1 MIWEKSEKVSIDHDN
16 MGATTSLKSDEK
28 RVHFSLIFLKVDLLE
43 FRIIECI
50 DSTPCIIRGTIIDHD
65 DLTELFTGK
74 HYSEYIRDT
83 RSLIIC
89 RDDTREFHTES
100 IEKLY

>member
-1 MIWEKSEKVSIDHDN
+1 
-16 MGATTSLKSDEK
+16 MGATSSLKSDEK
-28 RVHFSLIFLKVDLLE
+28 RVHFSLISLKVDLLE

-50 DSTPCIIRGTIIDHD
+50 DDAPCIIRRAIIDHD
-65 DLTELFTGK
+65 DLIELITGK
-74 HYSEYIRDT
+74 NYSEYIRDT
-83 RSLIIC
+83 RSLIIR